1 VEGLKRRR
9 VLLRSEKGGRVKA
22 IALVPGTK
30 TLRVV
35 ERPEPEVT
43 APDEIKVKVL
53 RVGICGTDRE
63 EASGGRADAP
73 PGKKELII
81 GHEMFGRVVQ
91 VGSSVRSV
99 GTGDYAVFSVR
110 RGCSRCPAC
119 AIHRSDMCYTGD
131 YTERGIKG
139 QDGYQTEYVVDREPY
154 VVKIP
159 EDVAPVG
166 VLAEPTSVVEKA
178 IDEAVAI
185 QTARLPDVEDPS
197 SWLKDKRALVAGIG
211 TIGLLGIFALRL
223 RGAEVMALGR
233 EDADT
238 LRPSLLTRIGAKY
251 IDERQ
256 VRPDRLE
263 EHFGQIDLIL
273 EATGAARLEF
283 DLLSALGINGL
294 YVLTGIPGADRP
306 INIEAAALMRKLVLK
321 NQVMVGSVNE
331 SQKHFQMAVQDLKK
345 ARETWGNAIDQ
356 MITHQFPYQQFE
368 EALALRSKDEIKT
381 VLVWGK

>member
-1 VEGLKRRR
+1 M
-9 VLLRSEKGGRVKA
+9 KA

-30 TLRVV
+30 TLRLV
-35 ERPEPEVT
+35 ERPEPDVA

-91 VGSSVRSV
+91 VGSKVRSV
-99 GTGDYAVFSVR
+99 RAGDYAVFSVR
-110 RGCSRCPAC
+110 RGCGRCPAC
-119 AIHRSDMCYTGD
+119 AVHRSDMCYTGD

-139 QDGYQTEYVVDREPY
+139 RDGYQTEYVVDREPY
-154 VVKIP
+154 IVKIP
-159 EDVAPVG
+159 EDVSSVG
-166 VLAEPTSVVEKA
+166 VLAEPMSVVEKA
-178 IDEAVAI
+178 IDEAAAI
-185 QTARLPDVEDPS
+185 QAARIPDVKES
-197 SWLKDKRALVAGIG
+197 SCWLQGKRALVAGIG
-211 TIGLLGIFALRL
+211 TIGLLGILALRL
-223 RGAEVMALGR
+223 RGAEVLALGR

-238 LRPSLLTRIGAKY
+238 LRPSLLMRIGAKY
-251 IDERQ
+251 VDERQ
-256 VRPDRLE
+256 VQPNRLE

-306 INIEAAALMRKLVLK
+306 INIEGAALMQQLVLK

-345 ARETWGNAIDQ
+345 ARETWGNALDQ
-356 MITHQFPYQQFE
+356 MITHQFPYEQFE
-368 EALALRSKDEIKT
+368 EALGLRSKDEIKT
-381 VLVWGK
+381 VLVWGT